1 MEIKFDKKTLRNLG
15 FWVLGLIG
23 AYWLLHETSRAK
35 ALLDFF
41 IDLLSPF
48 IIGGVLA
55 FIVNVP
61 MRAIEGT
68 LKKIKKDKLRRTVA
82 IVLTLLAVTLVLAVV
97 FMLLIPQLTETIQS
111 LIPKLNKFV
120 KDVEKYIT
128 EFQVEHPEI
137 VEWLNNNTDF
147 EKFDWSSIAQKTI
160 NILTNSLSAIVTGA
174 FSAIGTL
181 TSGLINAFVA
191 VVFAVYTLF
200 QKETLARQGRKV
212 LYAIAPEKFSDSIV
226 RILRLTNSA
235 FSNFLSGQCI
245 EVCILGSMFAV
256 SMAIFQMPYIPLVS
270 VLVAVTAFIPI
281 VGAWCGCIIGAF
293 LIFVSNPMQAIWFVV
308 LFLVL
313 QQIENNMIYPRVV
326 GSSIGLSG
334 MWVLVAISVGGD
346 LMGVAGMFLMIPL
359 ASVLYTLVQEW
370 IHKRLENLDVPAEKL
385 QAQPP
390 ELNSKFKEK
399 RKKTKEKIELRKLLR
414 MQKKSK

>member
-1 MEIKFDKKTLRNLG
+1 MEIKFDKKTLRNLSL
-15 FWVLGLIG
+15 WVLGLIA

-35 ALLDFF
+35 ALIDFVL
-41 IDLLSPF
+41 DLLSPF

-55 FIVNVP
+55 FIINVP

-68 LKKIKKDKLRRTVA
+68 LKKIQKDKLRRTVA
-82 IVLTLLAVTLVLAVV
+82 LVLTLLAVVLVLAIV
-97 FMLLIPQLTETIQS
+97 FMLLIPQLTETVQS
-111 LIPKLNKFV
+111 LLPKLNNFV
-120 KDVEKYIT
+120 KDVEKFIM
-128 EFQVEHPEI
+128 EFQEKNPEV
-137 VEWLNNNTDF
+137 VEWLYNNTDF
-147 EKFDWSSIAQKTI
+147 ENFDWSALAQKII
-160 NILTNSLSAIVTGA
+160 NIITNSLSAIVTGA
-174 FSAIGTL
+174 FSAIGTV

-212 LYAIAPEKFSDSIV
+212 LYAIAPEKVADPIV

-235 FSNFLSGQCI
+235 FSNFLSGQCL
-245 EVCILGSMFAV
+245 EVCILGCMFAV
-256 SMAIFQMPYIPLVS
+256 SMAIFRMPYIPLVS

-281 VGAWCGCIIGAF
+281 VGAWLGCIVGAF
-293 LIFVSNPMQAIWFVV
+293 LIFVSNPLQAVWFVV
-308 LFLVL
+308 MFLVL

-359 ASVLYTLVQEW
+359 TSVLYTLIQEW
-370 IHKRLENLDVPAEKL
+370 INKRLAGSDIPAEKL

-390 ELNSKFKEK
+390 ELRSRFKEK
-399 RKKTKEKIELRKLLR
+399 REKTKAKIELKKLLK
-414 MQKKSK
+414 MQRKSK